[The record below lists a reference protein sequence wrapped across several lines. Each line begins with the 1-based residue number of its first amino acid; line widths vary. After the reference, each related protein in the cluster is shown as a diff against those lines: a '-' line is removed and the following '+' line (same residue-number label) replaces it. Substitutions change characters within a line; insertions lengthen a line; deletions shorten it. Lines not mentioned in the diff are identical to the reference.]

1 MGKTILRA
9 SHITKIFPGMK
20 ALDNVDFDLRQGE
33 VHILVGE
40 NGAGK
45 STLAKV
51 ILGAYHADNGEL
63 FLEEERVFFS
73 SVKDALSKGIAAVY
87 QELTLVPYLNA
98 AQNIF
103 LNREPKT
110 KLGLIDL
117 KQMKR
122 KSEELLASLNC
133 SYIDVSK
140 PVHDL
145 SVAEQQMIEIAKA
158 LSFNPRII
166 IFDEPTSALS
176 EREVESLF
184 VQINKLKKEG
194 KAIIYVSHRMQE
206 FPLIGDRI
214 TILRDGHKIAT
225 VGINECSNDELVKM
239 MVGRDVE
246 QVYMRSEN
254 KYAKEALRLDDV
266 SDRDGKVQHIN
277 MYLKQGEIVGLA
289 GLVGAGRTEIAEV
302 IYGIRKKESG
312 SIYAWGEQ
320 INPVSPV
327 AAVKYGIGLISED
340 RKRQGLAL
348 SKSIADN
355 IVGVS
360 LKKIFPHFFTNDEK
374 IRDIGRSFIAKLRIM
389 TTGVDK
395 QCQFLSG
402 GNQQKVVLSKWLSE
416 DPSILIFDEPTRGID
431 VGAKMEIYALM
442 DKMAQDGKAIIMI
455 SSELPEIIGMCDRI
469 YIIHEGKT
477 VGMVERND
485 PDFNQEMIGNRM
497 MLGKEKANESKTI

>member
-1 MGKTILRA
+1 MGKTILTA

-20 ALDNVDFDLRQGE
+20 ALDDVDFDLQEGE

-51 ILGAYHADNGEL
+51 ILGAYRADGGEI
-63 FLEEERVFFS
+63 FLDDKRVSFT

-87 QELTLVPYLNA
+87 QELTLVPHLNA

-103 LNREPKT
+103 FNREPKT
-110 KLGLIDL
+110 KFGLIDL
-117 KQMKR
+117 KQMK
-122 KSEELLASLNC
+122 KKAKELLALLNC
-133 SYIDVSK
+133 SYIDISR

-166 IFDEPTSALS
+166 IFDEPTSTLS

-184 VQINKLKKEG
+184 AQINKLKKEG

-206 FPLIGDRI
+206 FSLIGDRI
-214 TILRDGHKIAT
+214 TILRDGHKITT
-225 VGINECSNDELVKM
+225 VGINACSNDELVKM
-239 MVGRDVE
+239 MVGRDVA
-246 QVYMRSEN
+246 QVYVRSEN
-254 KYAKEALRLDDV
+254 TYQKEALRLDDV
-266 SDRDGKVQHIN
+266 SDCEGKINHVN
-277 MYLKQGEIVGLA
+277 MYLNQGEIIGLA
-289 GLVGAGRTEIAEV
+289 GLVGAGRTEIAEM
-302 IYGIRKKESG
+302 IYGIRKKKSG
-312 SIYAWGEQ
+312 FIYAWGEK
-320 INPVSPV
+320 INPASPV
-327 AAVKYGIGLISED
+327 EAVKNGIGLISED

-355 IVGVS
+355 IVSVS
-360 LKKIFPHFFTNDEK
+360 LKKIFPYFFTNDEK
-374 IRDIGRSFIAKLRIM
+374 IRNIGRSFVTKLRIM
-389 TTGVDK
+389 TTSVDK
-395 QCQFLSG
+395 PCQFLSG

-431 VGAKMEIYALM
+431 VGAKIEIYALM

-477 VGMVERND
+477 VGMVKRSD
-485 PDFNQEMIGNRM
+485 SDFNQEAIGKRM
-497 MLGKEKANESKTI
+497 MLGKEGTDESKTE